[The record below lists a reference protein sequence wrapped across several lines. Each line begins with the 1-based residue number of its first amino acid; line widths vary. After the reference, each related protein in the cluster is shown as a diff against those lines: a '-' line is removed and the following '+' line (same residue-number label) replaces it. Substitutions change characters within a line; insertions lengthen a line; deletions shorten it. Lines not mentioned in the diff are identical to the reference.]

1 VATSHSETA
10 GAAPADKPAQA
21 PEQPAKPKRRRMLI
35 IVALVVVLAAGV
47 IFHFAT
53 REPSS
58 FVLTGVVT
66 TDEVR
71 VGAMTQGQLR
81 DLMVGPGDVVKKGE
95 MLARIEPEDAQA
107 DFSYYK
113 NTENASAA
121 AVDESVAQLEL
132 LEMQTREQIRQAD
145 ANLAVSRAQAAAGDA
160 NLEQARLEL
169 DRQKG
174 MHERQLNSQAALDQ
188 SRTAYEAARAAA
200 ESGHKQVD
208 AAEAA
213 LALAKAN
220 EEQIVVRRATLE
232 TSRRQLA
239 AAGAQTERAKV
250 RLGYT
255 DVTAPIDGVVDVR
268 AALAGEV
275 VSPGATIVT
284 LIDPDDLWVRADVEE
299 TYVERIRVGDKVQ
312 VRTPSGRVRE
322 CEVFFRGVDADYATQ
337 RDVSRTKRDIK
348 TFEIRVRCDNSD
360 RSLAVGM
367 TAYVTVQLT

>member
-1 VATSHSETA
+1 MATSPSDAAHAGPVTQSE
-10 GAAPADKPAQA
+10 PPK
-21 PEQPAKPKRRRMLI
+21 KPKRRRVFLV
-35 IVALVVVLAAGV
+35 VAVVVLLVAGT
-47 IFHFAT
+47 IFHFLT

-58 FVLTGVVT
+58 LELTGVVT

-71 VGAMTQGQLR
+71 VGAMTQGHLR
-81 DLMVGPGDVVKKGE
+81 DLMVGPGDTVKKGD

-121 AVDESVAQLEL
+121 AVDESVANLEL
-132 LEMQTREQIRQAD
+132 LEMQTHEQIRQAD
-145 ANLAVSRAQAAAGDA
+145 ANLAVSKAQAAAGDA

-174 MHERQLNSQAALDQ
+174 MRERQLNSQQSLDQ
-188 SRTAYEAARAAA
+188 ARTAYEAARAAA

-208 AAEAA
+208 AAQAA

-220 EEQIVVRRATLE
+220 GEQIAVRRATLE

-239 AAGAQTERAKV
+239 AAGAQTARAKV

-255 DVTAPIDGVVDVR
+255 EVTAPIDGVVDVR

-275 VSPGATIVT
+275 VNPGATIVT
-284 LIDPDDLWVRADVEE
+284 LIDPDDLWIRADVEE
-299 TYVERIRVGDKVQ
+299 TYVEKIRVGDKVQ
-312 VRTPSGRVRE
+312 VRTPSGRIRD

-348 TFEIRVRCDNSD
+348 TFEVRVRCDNSD

-367 TAYVTVQLT
+367 TAYVTVQLN

>member
-1 VATSHSETA
+1 MATS
-10 GAAPADKPAQA
+10 PAEPPSSQPDQPEKPA
-21 PEQPAKPKRRRMLI
+21 KGRRRSVLL
-35 IVALVVVLAAGV
+35 IVALVVLVAAGGV
-47 IFHFAT
+47 IHFLA

-58 FVLTGVVT
+58 LVLTGVVT

-71 VGAMTQGQLR
+71 VGAMTQGYLR
-81 DLMVGPGDVVKKGE
+81 DLMVGPGDTVKKGE
-95 MLARIEPEDAQA
+95 MLARIEPEDAKA

-113 NTENASAA
+113 SSESASAA
-121 AVDESVAQLEL
+121 AVDESAAELEL

-145 ANLAVSRAQAAAGDA
+145 ANVAVSQAQAAAGDA

-169 DRQKG
+169 ERQRG
-174 MHERQLNSQAALDQ
+174 MRERQLNSQQALDQ

-208 AAEAA
+208 AALAA

-220 EEQIVVRRATLE
+220 AEEVAVRRAALE

-250 RLGYT
+250 RLAYT
-255 DVTAPIDGVVDVR
+255 EVTAPISGVVDVR

-284 LIDPDDLWVRADVEE
+284 LIDPDDLWIRADVEE
-299 TYVERIRVGDKVQ
+299 TYVEKIRVGDKVQ
-312 VRTPSGRVRE
+312 VRTPSGRVRD
-322 CEVFFRGVDADYATQ
+322 CEVFFRGVDAGYATQ
-337 RDVSRTKRDIK
+337 RDVSRTKRDVK
-348 TFEIRVRCDNSD
+348 TFEIRARCDNSD

-367 TAYVTVQLT
+367 TAYVTVNLT

>member
-1 VATSHSETA
+1 MATTSAEK
-10 GAAPADKPAQA
+10 ADARPDKA
-21 PEQPAKPKRRRMLI
+21 EQPTKPKRRRVL
-35 IVALVVVLAAGV
+35 VVAALVVLLAAGL
-47 IFHFAT
+47 IFHFMT
-53 REPSS
+53 REPSEL
-58 FVLTGVVT
+58 VLTGVVT

-71 VGAMTQGQLR
+71 VGAMTQGYLR
-81 DLMVGPGDVVKKGE
+81 DLMVGPGDTVKKGE
-95 MLARIEPEDAQA
+95 MLARIQPEDAQA
-107 DFSYYK
+107 DFSYFK

-145 ANLAVSRAQAAAGDA
+145 ANLAVSKAQAEAGDA

-174 MHERQLNSQAALDQ
+174 MRERQLNSQQALDQ
-188 SRTAYEAARAAA
+188 TRTAYAAARAAA

-208 AAEAA
+208 AAQAT
-213 LALAKAN
+213 LALAKTN
-220 EEQIVVRRATLE
+220 EEQIAVRRASLE

-239 AAGAQTERAKV
+239 AAGAQTQRAKV
-250 RLGYT
+250 RLAYT
-255 DVTAPIDGVVDVR
+255 EVTAPIDGVVDVR

-275 VSPGATIVT
+275 VNPGTTIVT
-284 LIDPDDLWVRADVEE
+284 LIDPDDLWIRADVEE
-299 TYVERIRVGDKVQ
+299 TYVEKIRVGDKLQ
-312 VRTPSGRVRE
+312 VRTPSGRVRD

-348 TFEIRVRCDNSD
+348 TFEIRVRCDNGD

-367 TAYVTVQLT
+367 TAYLTVDLT

>member
-1 VATSHSETA
+1 VATSPTD
-10 GAAPADKPAQA
+10 AARAEPSAQA
-21 PEQPAKPKRRRMLI
+21 EPPKKSKRRRVI
-35 IVALVVVLAAGV
+35 LVVAVAVLLVGGT
-47 IFHFAT
+47 IFHFVT

-58 FVLTGVVT
+58 LELTGVVT

-71 VGAMTQGQLR
+71 VGAMTQGHLR
-81 DLMVGPGDVVKKGE
+81 DLMVGPGDTVKKGE

-132 LEMQTREQIRQAD
+132 LEMQTREQIHQAD

-174 MHERQLNSQAALDQ
+174 MRERQLNSQQALDQ
-188 SRTAYEAARAAA
+188 TRTAYEAARAAA
-200 ESGHKQVD
+200 ESGHKQID
-208 AAEAA
+208 AAQAA

-220 EEQIVVRRATLE
+220 EEQIAVRRATLE

-239 AAGAQTERAKV
+239 AAGAQTQRAKV
-250 RLGYT
+250 RLAYT
-255 DVTAPIDGVVDVR
+255 EVTAPIDGIVDVR

-275 VSPGATIVT
+275 VNPGTTIVT
-284 LIDPDDLWVRADVEE
+284 LIDPDDLWIRADVEE
-299 TYVERIRVGDKVQ
+299 TYVEKIRAGDKVT
-312 VRTPSGRVRE
+312 VRTPSGRVRD
-322 CEVFFRGVDADYATQ
+322 CEVFFRGVDAEYATQ

-367 TAYVTVQLT
+367 TAYVTVDLS